1 MEYKEFRDNVLPLA
15 VSTVSKQNSDNFTL
29 PPEDRIEDALADTFL
44 NKNHLYKEGRGNY
57 LSFMKKCLVN
67 ICRSTQSYDKKS
79 GSYVSLNSYDFP
91 DEDVRPE
98 TGSLCEEEVDNP
110 ELFDAYGCFLTT
122 AAEVYNELLSDEKIL
137 ISDEYSREQVAE
149 MLHISEVNVGF
160 KRCQCR
166 EKFALRFRAAFLSTY
181 RGPNGEA
188 AFVSLL
194 SKYRYGKTITK
205 KWRSSVRF

>member
-1 MEYKEFRDNVLPLA
+1 MEFKEFRDNVLPLTF
-15 VSTVSKQNSDNFTL
+15 STVKKQDPETFTL
-29 PPEDRIEDALADTFL
+29 PPADRIEDAIADTFL
-44 NKNHLYKEGRGNY
+44 KKSQLYRQERGNY
-57 LSFMKKCLVN
+57 LSFMKKCLTN
-67 ICRSTQSYDKKS
+67 ICKEVRTYDKETS
-79 GSYVSLNSYDFP
+79 SQVSLDSYDFP
-91 DEDVRPE
+91 YEDVRSE
-98 TGSLCEEEVDNP
+98 TVTLYGDEVDNP

-122 AAEVYNELLSDEKIL
+122 AAEVYNELLSNEKIL